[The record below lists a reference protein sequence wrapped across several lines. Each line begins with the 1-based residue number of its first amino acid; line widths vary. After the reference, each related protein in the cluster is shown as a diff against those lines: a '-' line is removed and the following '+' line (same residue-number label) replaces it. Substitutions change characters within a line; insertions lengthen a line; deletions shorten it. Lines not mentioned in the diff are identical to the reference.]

1 MSSTIFSNSVIR
13 IQSNLYAG
21 LLGVDPL
28 LGVDLES
35 KDLNVKTLVV
45 ITRNDE
51 LLKFISS
58 RS

>member
-21 LLGVDPL
+21 LLGVDPI

-35 KDLNVKTLVV
+35 KNLEVKIPVD

-51 LLKFISS
+51 
-58 RS
+58 